1 MYLVE
6 LDQTQLDVQIES
18 HSCMSWQRQKLSND
32 TFASPLINMKL
43 QPEIASVRVY
53 LAELHQMQLDVH
65 IESHACM
72 S

>member
-1 MYLVE
+1 
-6 LDQTQLDVQIES
+6 
-18 HSCMSWQRQKLSND
+18 
-32 TFASPLINMKL
+32 LINMKL